1 MKFYGIS
8 VLEMFHFKG
17 KISSPNFIIL
27 KLFVIYQT
35 ALLMIKIFISSSI
48 LSSIE
53 CFITL
58 YLLSF
63 PFLERIFGKK
73 NQENFANEFFLRCE
87 CQQNGGITCRS
98 LVSVTIEHVLI

>member
-58 YLLSF
+58 YLLSL
-63 PFLERIFGKK
+63 PFRKTRANFRKNFKKILPMNFFKMRMSAEWWYHVSIIGKCG
-73 NQENFANEFFLRCE
+73 N
-87 CQQNGGITCRS
+87 
-98 LVSVTIEHVLI
+98 